1 RAGIAA
7 REIATGGAVVRHE
20 QGVANKGGIPDHV
33 CQAGWRVARRV
44 QNPALQIADGEG
56 VAFLKQ
62 AVTLAPVPGT
72 LGASI
77 DGLAK
82 DVLALRN
89 PGANSGPA
97 AEPFM
102 EIRRRRQVV

>member
-1 RAGIAA
+1 IAA

-44 QNPALQIADGEG
+44 QNPAFQIADGEG

-62 AVTLAPVPGT
+62 AVKLAAVPSK

-77 DGLAK
+77 EGLAK
-82 DVLALRN
+82 DFLDIRN
-89 PGANSGPA
+89 PGANSGLA
-97 AEPFM
+97 AKPFM
-102 EIRRRRQVV
+102 EIRRRRQVVCM